1 MVFNRAKWA
10 LEDRQPRERVRAMNP
25 LPQSTRNAAEPWTAK
40 EVRQFEKLAAE
51 NLPPSVISLRLGR
64 PVAAILT
71 KAVEAGIKLTPLN
84 RPPYGV

>member
-1 MVFNRAKWA
+1 
-10 LEDRQPRERVRAMNP
+10 MNP

-40 EVRQFEKLAAE
+40 DLSLLERLAAA

-64 PVAAILT
+64 PEPAIQT
-71 KAVEAGIKLTPLN
+71 KAVQAGIKLTPLN

>member
-1 MVFNRAKWA
+1 
-10 LEDRQPRERVRAMNP
+10 MNP

-64 PVAAILT
+64 PVSAILT
-71 KAVEAGIKLTPLN
+71 KAVQAGITLTPLN
-84 RPPYGV
+84 RPPYGA